1 MNRITLPEIRH
12 IKGDIYNLF
21 PVYGKKYTIARRNQK
36 NDNVLESKK
45 IITAIYLGKDE
56 NKFKFYRIN
65 KCNNIE
71 QYSCDINERVFWYF
85 DNDTP
90 KAKVEYPIIWTNRN
104 NITLRVTQDKF
115 IKKTI
120 KEKLEKIIK
129 DNEINPVEL
138 LLLNKN

>member
-45 IITAIYLGKDE
+45 IVTAIYLGKNEDE
-56 NKFKFYRIN
+56 DKFKFYRIN
-65 KCNNIE
+65 KCNNVE
-71 QYSCDINERVFWYF
+71 QYSSDINERVFWYF
-85 DNDTP
+85 DENTP
-90 KAKVEYPIIWTNRN
+90 NSKIEYLTIWTNRN
-104 NITLRVTQDKF
+104 KIYLSQYQNEF

-120 KEKLEKIIK
+120 KEKLEEIIIDNKI
-129 DNEINPVEL
+129 NQVEL
-138 LLLNKN
+138 LLL